1 MQIPENQNFPI
12 SGNIFL
18 DQNSQHR
25 KSETGDSEN
34 WKQKQQDTKV

>member
-1 MQIPENQNFPI
+1 LQIPENQNFPM
-12 SGNIFL
+12 SENIFL

-25 KSETGDSEN
+25 KSETRDSGN